1 MHSAAK
7 PFDGIRILAAEGMQ
21 ALPFATQLLARMGAE
36 VVKVE
41 RPGSGDSGRSSE
53 PAMIDPHGRRVGATF
68 LRNNLYKKSIVLD
81 LKQPEGREIFAELAG
96 GFDIVA
102 ENFTP
107 GAMTR
112 MGLGE
117 AALRKRWPAL
127 IYLSVSG
134 FGNAPGSPYRTWP
147 AYAPVAE
154 AMSGIYTWR
163 DTGQAPI
170 VSPLGGVAD
179 IGTGMFATVGLLA
192 ALRLRDLTGQGQFV
206 DIAMM
211 DSMLAYT
218 DVVSNFWSMDL
229 HELPPL
235 LMHACRAA
243 DGWFVLQVGR
253 EHQFAR
259 LADILGCPEWL
270 EDARL
275 ATRAGWVEHFESIIR
290 PRIER
295 WAGDRTKLEACA
307 SLAEAGI
314 AAGPC
319 LTGAEVVSD
328 QHVAVRRM
336 MTEIP
341 RTDGVEKPVLMPGN
355 PVKMSG
361 LEDAEMGRVPWL
373 GEHTDEVLSAELS
386 LAAGDLDRLRAAG
399 VIG

>member
-1 MHSAAK
+1 MNPSPK
-7 PFDGIRILAAEGMQ
+7 PFDGIRILAVEGMQ

-41 RPGSGDSGRSSE
+41 RPGSGDSGRSST
-53 PAMIDPHGRRVGATF
+53 PAMLDPDGRPVGATF

-81 LKQPEGREIFAELAG
+81 LKQPEGREILTELAG

-102 ENFTP
+102 ENFAP
-107 GAMTR
+107 GTMER

-117 AALRKRWPAL
+117 ADLRKRWPQL

-154 AMSGIYTWR
+154 AMSGIYSWR
-163 DTGQAPI
+163 DTGDAPI

-192 ALRLRDLTGQGQFV
+192 ALRLRDQTGQGQYV
-206 DIAMM
+206 DIAML
-211 DSMLAYT
+211 DSMMAYT
-218 DVVSNFWSMDL
+218 DVVTNFHSMGLD
-229 HELPPL
+229 EPPQL
-235 LMHACRAA
+235 IMHACRAA

-253 EHQFAR
+253 EHQFTR
-259 LADILGCPEWL
+259 LAQMLDRGAWL
-270 EDARL
+270 EDSRL
-275 ATRAGWVEHFESIIR
+275 ASRAGWVEHFEDLIR
-290 PRIER
+290 PAIEA
-295 WAGDRTKLEACA
+295 WASTRSRLDACA
-307 SLAEAGI
+307 ELAAAGI

-328 QHVAVRRM
+328 PHVASRRM
-336 MTEIP
+336 LTAIP
-341 RTDGVEKPVLMPGN
+341 RTDGVEEPVLLPGN

-361 LEDAEMGRVPWL
+361 LADEEVGRVPWL
-373 GEHTDEVLSAELS
+373 GEHTDEVLRAEL
-386 LAAGDLDRLRAAG
+386 AMTGDDLDRLRRAG
-399 VIG
+399 VIA